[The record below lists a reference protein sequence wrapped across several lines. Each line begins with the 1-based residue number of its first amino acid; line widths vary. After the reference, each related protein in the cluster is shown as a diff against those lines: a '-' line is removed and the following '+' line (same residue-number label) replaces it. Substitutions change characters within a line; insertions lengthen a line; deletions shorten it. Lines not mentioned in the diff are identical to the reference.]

1 MGIREGGDWN
11 WRGKSIEG
19 SNRTDR
25 KNVLSTRRSGIGGSY
40 EDTELVRNL
49 GFFFT
54 VRLFQS
60 AFLKTVQT
68 YMLPD
73 LRHYMESSFYKAKS
87 CKRKTAPQ
95 VFQLGG
101 HTQFKSEPMALN
113 GTGTT

>member
-19 SNRTDR
+19 SSRTNR

-49 GFFFT
+49 GFFFI

-68 YMLPD
+68 YILPD
-73 LRHYMESSFYKAKS
+73 LRHYIESSFYKAKS

-101 HTQFKSEPMALN
+101 HIQFKSKPMALY